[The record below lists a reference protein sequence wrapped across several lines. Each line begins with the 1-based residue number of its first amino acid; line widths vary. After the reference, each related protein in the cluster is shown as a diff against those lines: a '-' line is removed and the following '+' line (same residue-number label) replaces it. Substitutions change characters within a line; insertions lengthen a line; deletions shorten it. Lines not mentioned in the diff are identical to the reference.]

1 VSDARARGWGD
12 PDSAGYRQNHIVGVT
27 VGGVTVYVR
36 REIAGL
42 VRGFLSELVQ
52 RGYSLDQRQ
61 DDWGY
66 NNRDIRGRPG
76 VKSNHAWGLALDI
89 NAVANPMTSDGRVH
103 TDMPPWVREVAHK
116 WGFFWGADYS
126 GARKDPMHFEFLG
139 VPADIKKYP
148 IGGTTPADEQDE
160 EEDVRYRYW
169 VTGKPNELWL
179 TDLIWTR
186 HVAGSTDLGYIAS
199 RTKTFSSNGEVHPD
213 FHASLKQAA

>member
-1 VSDARARGWGD
+1 VSDARTRGWGD

-27 VGGVTVYVR
+27 AGGVTVYVR

-42 VRGFLSELVQ
+42 VRGLLSELVQ
-52 RGYSLDQRQ
+52 RGYRLDQRQ

-76 VKSNHAWGLALDI
+76 VKSNHAWGLAIDI
-89 NAVANPMTSDGRVH
+89 NSATNPMTEDGRVH
-103 TDMPPWVREVAHK
+103 TDMPGWFREVAHK

-126 GARKDPMHFEFLG
+126 GSRRDPMHVEFLG
-139 VPADIKKYP
+139 
-148 IGGTTPADEQDE
+148 TPADVSKYPTNRAPVPSTPVDDE

-169 VTGKPNELWL
+169 VTGKRGEEWV

-186 HVAGSTDLGYIAS
+186 HVEGSTDLGYVEP
-199 RTKTFSSNGEVHPD
+199 RTKDLGEVHPD
-213 FHASLKQAA
+213 FHASLKQVA